1 MGGDIKVESN
11 PCCGSTFSFR
21 VRLKTAD
28 PAELNTATQNDS
40 PPQSTNNS
48 FKILLV
54 EDNPV
59 NRELAGILLQ
69 NEGHRVQTANNGL
82 EALQLLAHQNVDRIL
97 MDVQMPE
104 MNGFTAAKIIR
115 SLEQD
120 NPLPK
125 DIPAEL
131 KEKLLT
137 RLKGGNIPIVALTAH
152 AMSGDR
158 ERYLQSGMNDYI
170 SKPFEPEQIAGILQK
185 TIA

>member
-1 MGGDIKVESN
+1 MTRRNYYNVW
-11 PCCGSTFSFR
+11 
-21 VRLKTAD
+21 LKG
-28 PAELNTATQNDS
+28 
-40 PPQSTNNS
+40 
-48 FKILLV
+48 
-54 EDNPV
+54 
-59 NRELAGILLQ
+59 LA
-69 NEGHRVQTANNGL
+69 HVPDL
-82 EALQLLAHQNVDRIL
+82 EAGLTALRSGQGADLVM
-97 MDVQMPE
+97 MDATLDVG
-104 MNGFTAAKIIR
+104 GFIR

-158 ERYLQSGMNDYI
+158 EKCLQSGMNDYI